1 MQTELQFNRKPYAGK
16 RHMPSSADTRLIC
29 APPWGLG
36 KLWPAVGGLLLR
48 GVLAGESDPEFALD
62 ELRQTAG
69 RIVDGRDQ
77 LWLAVQDDPPKV
89 LAVFCT
95 SIMREDDGRLHL
107 FVHTAGGDSVLRWGG
122 LVPATLDAFA
132 RAEGCASI
140 RYEGRAAWTR
150 ALPATAISA
159 TEFERILQ

>member
-1 MQTELQFNRKPYAGK
+1 
-16 RHMPSSADTRLIC
+16 MPSSADTRLIC

-36 KLWPAVGGLLLR
+36 RLWPAVGAMLLR
-48 GVLAGESDPEFALD
+48 GVMSGESDPEFVLD
-62 ELRQTAG
+62 GLQHTAT
-69 RIVDGRDQ
+69 RILEGRDQ

-107 FVHTAGGDSVLRWGG
+107 LVHTAGGGSVLRWGS
-122 LVPATLDAFA
+122 LVPETLDAFA

-140 RYEGRAAWTR
+140 RYEGSPAWTR
-150 ALPATAISA
+150 VLPAKAIGPA
-159 TEFERILQ
+159 EFERVLQ